1 MRQHARLQFAF
12 TLIEILV
19 VVAIIGLLV
28 AILIPSLGKAREQAR
43 RVVCQSNLCQLQKA
57 NVFYLQ
63 TFKGIFPPHRFKA
76 KAGESDVDPNG
87 EKHWFHL
94 LEKYSKSREIPHC
107 PTLGTRSQKD
117 ANLWSWKYDS
127 RNIGYGYNAFF
138 LGLYNHPDMEQ
149 AGHITGR
156 LWWREGWIKQPT
168 VNILMADSNP
178 KPDGDWS
185 STLWWPYIAAQQ
197 EGVNGTRHRSGS
209 GRDGEAGNIVFND
222 GHAEYRRTRFINP
235 KFDLTNEFIQY
246 WDPLQR
252 RKP

>member
-1 MRQHARLQFAF
+1 
-12 TLIEILV
+12 
-19 VVAIIGLLV
+19 
-28 AILIPSLGKAREQAR
+28 
-43 RVVCQSNLCQLQKA
+43 
-57 NVFYLQ
+57 
-63 TFKGIFPPHRFKA
+63 
-76 KAGESDVDPNG
+76 
-87 EKHWFHL
+87 
-94 LEKYSKSREIPHC
+94 
-107 PTLGTRSQKD
+107 
-117 ANLWSWKYDS
+117 
-127 RNIGYGYNAFF
+127 
-138 LGLYNHPDMEQ
+138 MEQ